1 MIVGMLPRSHAEWE
15 WLASRAMGG
24 SWKASSGLFGVALTS
39 EQSKSERRSLAQTAI
54 GSKVMIKIPV
64 RTGSRVLT
72 HIFDVRVTGA
82 EVYASYH

>member
-1 MIVGMLPRSHAEWE
+1 VIIGMLPQSHAEWE
-15 WLASRAMGG
+15 WFANRAMGG
-24 SWKASSGLFGVALTS
+24 SWSASSGLFGITLTP
-39 EQSKSERRSLAQTAI
+39 EQSDSERQSLAETAI
-54 GSKVMIKIPV
+54 GKRAIVKISV